1 MRNFA
6 PGTLGKIG
14 RISIWVTVYQIWS
27 ALKIKKKVTIL
38 IQLLKLTQAFLKIT
52 NDLIGRIFLPVLEL
66 LRV

>member
-27 ALKIKKKVTIL
+27 ALKIKKKSYNIDTI
-38 IQLLKLTQAFLKIT
+38 IKAHASIS
-52 NDLIGRIFLPVLEL
+52 
-66 LRV
+66 